1 MTKQELLKMV
11 ESLPDET
18 PSEMLDGVAA
28 ELEKIRFKASVD
40 RGLQQA
46 ERGEATPHDEFVNRF
61 KRRFQA

>member
-40 RGLQQA
+40 RGLRQA
-46 ERGEATPHDEFVNRF
+46 ERGETTPHDEFVDRF

>member
-40 RGLQQA
+40 RGL
-46 ERGEATPHDEFVNRF
+46 R
-61 KRRFQA
+61 

>member
-28 ELEKIRFKASVD
+28 EVERIRFMASVE
-40 RGLQQA
+40 RGLGQA
-46 ERGEATPHDEFVNRF
+46 ERGEAIPHDEFVERF
-61 KRRFQA
+61 KGRFQA

>member
-18 PSEMLDGVAA
+18 PSEILDGVAA
-28 ELEKIRFKASVD
+28 ELEKIRFMASVD
-40 RGLQQA
+40 RGLEQA
-46 ERGEATPHDEFVNRF
+46 ARGEATPHDDFVDRF

>member
-1 MTKQELLKMV
+1 MTKQELMKMV

-18 PSEMLDGVAA
+18 PAEMLDEVAI
-28 ELEKIRFKASVD
+28 EVERVRFKASVD

-46 ERGEATPHDEFVNRF
+46 ERGEGTPHEEFVARF

>member
-1 MTKQELLKMV
+1 MI
-11 ESLPDET
+11 ESLPDEA

-40 RGLQQA
+40 RGLRQA
-46 ERGEATPHDEFVNRF
+46 ERGEATAHDEFVDRF

>member
-1 MTKQELLKMV
+1 MTNQVLLKMV

-28 ELEKIRFKASVD
+28 ELEKIRFMASVD
-40 RGLQQA
+40 RGLRQA
-46 ERGEATPHDEFVNRF
+46 ERGEATPHDEFVERF